1 MTETKDYAY
10 TKSQAMLAK
19 LQRDIPKLI
28 ELAGPLLVG
37 QLAVIAFGVMDTA
50 MVARYSADDL
60 AALAMA
66 SSVFIKIGRAH
77 V

>member
-1 MTETKDYAY
+1 MTETRDYAY

-28 ELAGPLLVG
+28 GLAGPLLVG

-66 SSVFIKIGRAH
+66 SAARSSAE
-77 V
+77 